1 MVFGARP
8 ATVSASLRV
17 AAASSARPAIAAVA
31 SSMRRRRS
39 RRPDAADAAW
49 DRFTTVLPRQYDL
62 VLRTRQAATAEGLDP
77 DGEAVW
83 DRLLEVTRG

>member
-1 MVFGARP
+1 MYKRQAGG
-8 ATVSASLRV
+8 
-17 AAASSARPAIAAVA
+17 
-31 SSMRRRRS
+31 
-39 RRPDAADAAW
+39 DAADAAW